1 MVLVSPTWAPFS
13 LITRIVTLPGLLA
26 SLVTRGE
33 SGKMLLEEVMFT
45 YHYNVKIS
53 TQFNEKIVDCET

>member
-45 YHYNVKIS
+45 
-53 TQFNEKIVDCET
+53 